1 MQTKWY
7 LRSFIILVAIIGLT
21 LEQITQPNQQI
32 VVEFGS
38 DTVSVA
44 SAQEAMETITNEL
57 RVLGVQNIKVQQG
70 IHGDLT
76 ITYYSPIDTKEIE
89 NLLFLKKELHNE
101 FASCNTLPKNQAP
114 PFGTRSVYKIDV
126 HKIQKRADIEPDLN
140 GLIVAFEGK
149 THRYYLAKVYDA
161 VNGSQIARQNKITEL
176 SYIAQCAVSLAVT
189 EFSYKIPQVRA
200 GPTV

>member
-7 LRSFIILVAIIGLT
+7 IRSFVIIVALIGLT
-21 LEQITQPNQQI
+21 LEQIAKPNQQI
-32 VVEFGS
+32 IVEFGS
-38 DTVSVA
+38 NTVSVA
-44 SAQEAMETITNEL
+44 SAQETMATITNEL
-57 RVLGVQNIKVQQG
+57 KVLGAQNIKIQQARN
-70 IHGDLT
+70 GDLT
-76 ITYYSPIDTKEIE
+76 ISYYSTINAEEIE

-101 FASCNTLPKNQAP
+101 FASCNSLPKNQAP
-114 PFGTRSVYKIDV
+114 PFDTRSVYKIDV
-126 HKIQKRADIEPDLN
+126 HEIQKRADIEPDLN

-161 VNGSQIARQNKITEL
+161 VNGSQTARQNKITEL
-176 SYIAQCAVSLAVT
+176 SYIAQCAVSLTFT

>member
-89 NLLFLKKELHNE
+89 NLLFLKKELHDE

-114 PFGTRSVYKIDV
+114 PFDTRSVYKIDV

-161 VNGSQIARQNKITEL
+161 IHGSQTAHQDKITEL
-176 SYIAQCAVSLAVT
+176 SYIVQCAVSFTVT

-200 GPTV
+200 GPIV